1 MSNSRLLRIKD
12 KLKMPY
18 KNRKTPSSIKI
29 IHIYGLMT
37 DLGLKRSPEDHHKRN
52 QASTNVCKCL
62 IFQRGPAWAWT
73 RYLQIMSLLKYKKL
87 KEKAT
92 LENIKVSG
100 ILFLTDM
107 LTKDT
112 DISPGEMISALERLL
127 SSNNRLPKE
136 LIKERIEMLKR
147 QNTL

>member
-1 MSNSRLLRIKD
+1 
-12 KLKMPY
+12 
-18 KNRKTPSSIKI
+18 
-29 IHIYGLMT
+29 
-37 DLGLKRSPEDHHKRN
+37 
-52 QASTNVCKCL
+52 
-62 IFQRGPAWAWT
+62 
-73 RYLQIMSLLKYKKL
+73 MSLLKYKKL

-107 LTKDT
+107 LTNNT

-127 SSNNRLPKE
+127 SSNNRLPKK

>member
-1 MSNSRLLRIKD
+1 
-12 KLKMPY
+12 
-18 KNRKTPSSIKI
+18 
-29 IHIYGLMT
+29 MT
-37 DLGLKRSPEDHHKRN
+37 
-52 QASTNVCKCL
+52 
-62 IFQRGPAWAWT
+62 
-73 RYLQIMSLLKYKKL
+73 LLKYKKL

-127 SSNNRLPKE
+127 SSNNRLPKK
-136 LIKERIEMLKR
+136 LIKERIDMLKR
-147 QNTL
+147 QSTL

>member
-1 MSNSRLLRIKD
+1 M
-12 KLKMPY
+12 
-18 KNRKTPSSIKI
+18 
-29 IHIYGLMT
+29 
-37 DLGLKRSPEDHHKRN
+37 N
-52 QASTNVCKCL
+52 Q
-62 IFQRGPAWAWT
+62 GPPD
-73 RYLQIMSLLKYKKL
+73 YESVKVQKKL

-107 LTKDT
+107 LTNNT

-127 SSNNRLPKE
+127 SSNNRLPKK

>member
-1 MSNSRLLRIKD
+1 
-12 KLKMPY
+12 
-18 KNRKTPSSIKI
+18 
-29 IHIYGLMT
+29 
-37 DLGLKRSPEDHHKRN
+37 
-52 QASTNVCKCL
+52 
-62 IFQRGPAWAWT
+62 
-73 RYLQIMSLLKYKKL
+73 MSLLKYKKL

-127 SSNNRLPKE
+127 SSNNRLPKK
-136 LIKERIEMLKR
+136 LIKERIDMLKR

>member
-1 MSNSRLLRIKD
+1 
-12 KLKMPY
+12 
-18 KNRKTPSSIKI
+18 
-29 IHIYGLMT
+29 
-37 DLGLKRSPEDHHKRN
+37 
-52 QASTNVCKCL
+52 
-62 IFQRGPAWAWT
+62 
-73 RYLQIMSLLKYKKL
+73 MSLLKYKKL

-112 DISPGEMISALERLL
+112 DISHDEMINALERLL

>member
-1 MSNSRLLRIKD
+1 
-12 KLKMPY
+12 
-18 KNRKTPSSIKI
+18 
-29 IHIYGLMT
+29 
-37 DLGLKRSPEDHHKRN
+37 
-52 QASTNVCKCL
+52 
-62 IFQRGPAWAWT
+62 
-73 RYLQIMSLLKYKKL
+73 MSLLKYKKL

-127 SSNNRLPKE
+127 SSNNRLPKK
-136 LIKERIEMLKR
+136 LIKERIDRLKR
-147 QNTL
+147 QSTL

>member
-1 MSNSRLLRIKD
+1 
-12 KLKMPY
+12 
-18 KNRKTPSSIKI
+18 
-29 IHIYGLMT
+29 
-37 DLGLKRSPEDHHKRN
+37 
-52 QASTNVCKCL
+52 
-62 IFQRGPAWAWT
+62 
-73 RYLQIMSLLKYKKL
+73 MSLLKYKKL

>member
-1 MSNSRLLRIKD
+1 
-12 KLKMPY
+12 
-18 KNRKTPSSIKI
+18 
-29 IHIYGLMT
+29 
-37 DLGLKRSPEDHHKRN
+37 
-52 QASTNVCKCL
+52 
-62 IFQRGPAWAWT
+62 
-73 RYLQIMSLLKYKKL
+73 MSLLKYKKL

-107 LTKDT
+107 LTNNT